1 VKLVEETGKRP
12 DINDSGNTSGQDNL
26 TLEQKGEE
34 TTVLEES
41 EVEALRKKLAEQT
54 SRAEDYFQRLVRL
67 QADFENFRRRT
78 SREKEDFYKYAA
90 EQLVELLLPILDNF
104 ELALACGRETPD
116 KLFEGVEIIYRQIV
130 DTLAAQGL
138 SPIPSVGEIFNPSR
152 HEAVLQ
158 EQTSDHPDNVILEE
172 LRKGYSFKDKL
183 LRPSMVKVARS
194 K

>member
-1 VKLVEETGKRP
+1 VKLVEETGRRQDRNGP
-12 DINDSGNTSGQDNL
+12 GNTSGQDGL
-26 TLEQKGEE
+26 ALEPEAEE
-34 TTVLEES
+34 TTAFEES
-41 EVEALRKKLAEQT
+41 EIEAAKKNLAEQT
-54 SRAEDYFQRLVRL
+54 ARAEDYFQRLVRL

-78 SREKEDFYKYAA
+78 AREKEDFYKYAA
-90 EQLVELLLPILDNF
+90 EQLIESLLPILDNF
-104 ELALACGRETPD
+104 ELALAHGRETPG

-138 SPIPSVGEIFNPSR
+138 TPIPSVGEIFDPSK

-158 EQTSDHPDNVILEE
+158 EQTGNHPDNVILEE
-172 LRKGYSFKDKL
+172 LRKGYLFKDKL

>member
-1 VKLVEETGKRP
+1 MEETGRRQDRNGP
-12 DINDSGNTSGQDNL
+12 GNTSGQDGL
-26 TLEQKGEE
+26 ALEPEAEE
-34 TTVLEES
+34 TTAFEES
-41 EVEALRKKLAEQT
+41 EIEAAKKNLAEQT
-54 SRAEDYFQRLVRL
+54 ARAEDYFQRLVRL

-78 SREKEDFYKYAA
+78 AREKEDFYKYAA
-90 EQLVELLLPILDNF
+90 EQLIESLLPILDNF
-104 ELALACGRETPD
+104 ELALAHGRETPG

-138 SPIPSVGEIFNPSR
+138 TPIPSVGEIFDPSK

-158 EQTSDHPDNVILEE
+158 EQTGNHPDNVILEE
-172 LRKGYSFKDKL
+172 LRKGYLFKDKL

>member
-1 VKLVEETGKRP
+1 MEETGRRQDRNGP
-12 DINDSGNTSGQDNL
+12 GNTSGQDGL
-26 TLEQKGEE
+26 ALEPEAEE
-34 TTVLEES
+34 TTAFEES
-41 EVEALRKKLAEQT
+41 EIEAAKKNLAEQT
-54 SRAEDYFQRLVRL
+54 ARAEDYFQRLVRL

-78 SREKEDFYKYAA
+78 AREKEDFYKYAA
-90 EQLVELLLPILDNF
+90 EQLVESLLPILDNF
-104 ELALACGRETPD
+104 ELALAHGRETPG

-138 SPIPSVGEIFNPSR
+138 TPIPSVGEIFDPSK

-158 EQTSDHPDNVILEE
+158 EQTGNHPDNVILEE
-172 LRKGYSFKDKL
+172 LRKGYLFKDKL

>member
-1 VKLVEETGKRP
+1 VEETGRRQDRNGP
-12 DINDSGNTSGQDNL
+12 GNTSGQDGL
-26 TLEQKGEE
+26 ALEPEAEE
-34 TTVLEES
+34 TTAFEES
-41 EVEALRKKLAEQT
+41 EIEAAKKNLAEQT
-54 SRAEDYFQRLVRL
+54 ARAEDYFQRLVRL

-78 SREKEDFYKYAA
+78 AREKEDFYKYAA
-90 EQLVELLLPILDNF
+90 EQLVESLLPILDNF
-104 ELALACGRETPD
+104 ELALAHGRETPG

-138 SPIPSVGEIFNPSR
+138 TPIPSVGEIFDPSK

-158 EQTSDHPDNVILEE
+158 EQTGNHPDNVILEE
-172 LRKGYSFKDKL
+172 LRKGYLFKDKL

>member
-1 VKLVEETGKRP
+1 VEELEKRR
-12 DINDSGNTSGQDNL
+12 DQNSSGNNSGQDGL
-26 TLEQKGEE
+26 ALEPEGEE
-34 TTVLEES
+34 GTILEES
-41 EVEALRKKLAEQT
+41 EIEAVRKNLAEQT
-54 SRAEDYFQRLVRL
+54 ARAEDYYQRLVRM

-78 SREKEDFYKYAA
+78 AREKEDFYKYAA
-90 EQLVELLLPILDNF
+90 EQLVESLLPVLDNF
-104 ELALACGRETPD
+104 ELALAHGRETHD

-138 SPIPSVGEIFNPSR
+138 SPIPSVGEIFDPSR

-158 EQTSDHPDNVILEE
+158 EQTSNHPDNVILEE
-172 LRKGYSFKDKL
+172 LRKGYLFKEKL